1 METALTP
8 ALRRQK
14 ADLCEFKVTLVYK
27 VSLVYRWESQGGK
40 NKSKQKIIVSNRGP
54 AYGSPSRSWV
64 QSQHGLHNETLV
76 LKKEI
81 KHKKIKENPNAKIIV

>member
-1 METALTP
+1 
-8 ALRRQK
+8 
-14 ADLCEFKVTLVYK
+14 
-27 VSLVYRWESQGGK
+27 
-40 NKSKQKIIVSNRGP
+40 VSNRGP